1 MLTGLKKKNKNK
13 MTQGKTYNKLHQRVR
28 STPRPLSFVPDS
40 VKGFLISQNTPFQL
54 STASI
59 KVWYVTTGK

>member
-1 MLTGLKKKNKNK
+1 

-28 STPRPLSFVPDS
+28 PTPRPLSFVPDS